1 MFDKSHIL
9 LLLAI
14 AGLIVQQW
22 RFSKAMEKA
31 RERER
36 DLFNEFRERERE
48 ITDDN
53 RKREEQLLNRILR
66 QVNVKAVGKVE
77 VENVVKLPDP
87 ELPPPTYID
96 EAFRLDQIKEMIEM
110 VMPEA
115 AGMDPWE
122 IQSQFPQVWKQFEAK
137 HKEEHTPLRIE

>member
-1 MFDKSHIL
+1 MFDIRNIL

-22 RFSKAMEKA
+22 RFLKALEKA

-36 DLFNEFRERERE
+36 ELFNEFRERERR

-53 RKREEQLLNRILR
+53 REREGQLLNRILR

-96 EAFRLDQIKEMIEM
+96 EAFRLDEIKEMIEA
-110 VMPEA
+110 VMPEVI
-115 AGMDPWE
+115 GMDPCE
-122 IQSQFPQVWKQFEAK
+122 VQSQHPQIWKQFEAK